1 MGPYT
6 RAFLITSWYFAW
18 TVCIICSCYCQC
30 GPSWDCWRGGSSS
43 HIFYSLPLACIASD
57 HRGFFNYR
65 FYSKHLGLFKK
76 MWGLHSVLEGSPFD
90 FWCPTFSGGGS
101 EVAVEF
107 CFNVHSMRSA
117 EVFSSAWSTDHIGD
131 ICFCIQVYIFP
142 HSRMAVF
149 FILCS
154 SQKLSCFLGAPIF
167 PQVLFRT
174 YKRCLWKSYPW
185 FIFSLFSE
193 KEGLLGIFHALQQ
206 A

>member
-1 MGPYT
+1 MNWVCSPQTMRILDGLHNLILHFPARPLLGLVCKADPPPIYFIPSLWRVWNLT
-6 RAFLITSWYFAW
+6 IRFFLF
-18 TVCIICSCYCQC
+18 
-30 GPSWDCWRGGSSS
+30 
-43 HIFYSLPLACIASD
+43 LK
-57 HRGFFNYR
+57 
-65 FYSKHLGLFKK
+65 FYSKHLGVSKRT
-76 MWGLHSVLEGSPFD
+76 WGLRSVLEGSPFD

-131 ICFCIQVYIFP
+131 ICFCIQVSIFP